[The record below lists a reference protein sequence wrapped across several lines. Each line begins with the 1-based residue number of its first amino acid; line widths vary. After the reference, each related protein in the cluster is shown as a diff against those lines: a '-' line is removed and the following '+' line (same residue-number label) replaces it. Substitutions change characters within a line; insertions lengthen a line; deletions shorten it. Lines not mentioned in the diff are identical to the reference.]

1 MTREKL
7 YNAIN
12 YIGQEK
18 SLRKLLISDKKATA
32 EEIAIMTQ
40 EEVCELIA
48 EDYEI
53 IYANGE
59 NIGLVRKEDWEKV
72 NSMIVNISR

>member
-1 MTREKL
+1 ML
-7 YNAIN
+7 
-12 YIGQEK
+12 
-18 SLRKLLISDKKATA
+18 DKKATA
-32 EEIAIMTQ
+32 EEVAIMTQ

-59 NIGLVRKEDWEKV
+59 NIGLVREEDWEKV